1 MRRARWK
8 RKRRLGALRCSG
20 PPRDGGRRIGASA
33 DFALLSGTLGSS
45 AIFVTAVP
53 WRMVR
58 RASGWSSYCLCVYF
72 RCRWPVVD
80 GSRGS
85 GPMWASAPT
94 GTRKAFC
101 LVWYKPL
108 QLPGQRVAKRN
119 ARKKELV
126 KCVLAARC
134 CRHPRRGNLP
144 SSLYRTPPRPS
155 DSPRKPAGTIS
166 RRPPYSAEARRCR
179 SATKAIFSL
188 PPGAAHSLF
197 VKNKKRMGGAPPWD
211 TPSAGAGIP
220 VAAGRRPASL
230 RAVNHRPHPAQVGT
244 KENGPPS
251 GGPSLPSHAR
261 GWAF

>member
-1 MRRARWK
+1 MGGLVGRRTAASEVWLPPGAVPTGVRPPFSFWPCPKRECAAPGGREKGAWARSDAV
-8 RKRRLGALRCSG
+8 ALRAY
-20 PPRDGGRRIGASA
+20 GGRRIGACF
-33 DFALLSGTLGSS
+33 DFALPSGTLGSS
-45 AIFVTAVP
+45 AIAVTAVP

-166 RRPPYSAEARRCR
+166 RRPPYSAEARRRR
-179 SATKAIFSL
+179 SATKGVLFFWTVHGPFS
-188 PPGAAHSLF
+188 F
-197 VKNKKRMGGAPPWD
+197 RQD
-211 TPSAGAGIP
+211 
-220 VAAGRRPASL
+220 R
-230 RAVNHRPHPAQVGT
+230 
-244 KENGPPS
+244 KENGGCIAQLS
-251 GGPSLPSHAR
+251 T
-261 GWAF
+261 